1 MTLSQGLDRNKTQH
15 LSHESVQGQAWVQH
29 LSQEHDSH
37 QCATWGHPW
46 HLLSSPSPNPSVCP
60 PWKED
65 QLSATTWRNKWD
77 KWPAR
82 TTGLPGQMTITVTSC
97 GGQCL
102 GQKLLQSISFQDKC
116 NMNLNWL
123 MVHVSNESTHIHMDH
138 KTQSQNEFHMIETWD
153 FPILR
158 PALLRTPKD
167 HLAHVRLGTDRC
179 IPWDYC
185 NASWMTCQAF
195 MMILCSALP
204 PFMKPH

>member
-1 MTLSQGLDRNKTQH
+1 MVHPDDWVRHKWLFNSKKYKHHYGESCSVEFGILDLIFMALCSISYKCYSSFKMTLSQGLDRNKTQH

-82 TTGLPGQMTITVTSC
+82 TTGLPGQMTITVTIAVVDSVWA
-97 GGQCL
+97 
-102 GQKLLQSISFQDKC
+102 KS
-116 NMNLNWL
+116 
-123 MVHVSNESTHIHMDH
+123 
-138 KTQSQNEFHMIETWD
+138 
-153 FPILR
+153 
-158 PALLRTPKD
+158 
-167 HLAHVRLGTDRC
+167 
-179 IPWDYC
+179 
-185 NASWMTCQAF
+185 
-195 MMILCSALP
+195 
-204 PFMKPH
+204 